1 MNDQPITPSTPPRI
15 VSLTGAA
22 YPSARIDSVD
32 AANGL
37 AVFAYLDANGAQ
49 IDSGG
54 SIARFTPLAAL
65 PPAQDSKPGDAPTY
79 PEVPDATLA
88 DAIANPAPEP
98 AGVVVL
104 TPLTIL
110 GRLTQAEETAL
121 ASSTDLAVSIVRN
134 RMIAASEVRSDD
146 PRTAEGKA
154 ILVAKGIITAER
166 AAVIFS

>member
-1 MNDQPITPSTPPRI
+1 MDTPTFPAVELPPPFPAYEVADVGTVIAHDGPHYIVRTLDGRVCGFRSNSGTPSE
-15 VSLTGAA
+15 A
-22 YPSARIDSVD
+22 D
-32 AANGL
+32 AA
-37 AVFAYLDANGAQ
+37 
-49 IDSGG
+49 
-54 SIARFTPLAAL
+54 
-65 PPAQDSKPGDAPTY
+65 
-79 PEVPDATLA
+79 A
-88 DAIANPAPEP
+88 DIANPAPEP

-110 GRLTQAEETAL
+110 GRLTQAEEAAL

-134 RMIAASEVRSDD
+134 RLIAASEVRSDD